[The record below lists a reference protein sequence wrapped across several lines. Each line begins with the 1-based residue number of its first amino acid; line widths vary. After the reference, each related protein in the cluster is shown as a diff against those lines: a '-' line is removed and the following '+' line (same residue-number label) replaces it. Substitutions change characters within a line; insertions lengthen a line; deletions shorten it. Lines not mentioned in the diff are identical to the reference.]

1 MEGKT
6 FGIDQAKNYLRGYI
20 YKYDTDQRK
29 FVLNGDSGPLYE
41 GTGHNVVAWAK
52 PDDEIQ
58 FRYKGC
64 AGGEIA
70 RQYAYSN
77 TQTSYTVTAD
87 EGYLF
92 GRKIGWSGGSDTDKN
107 KVTNYKSTS
116 TTYTN
121 ASNDPGTGPFDNG
134 SFTTD
139 FTSPSGDSSSRLY
152 SCNKSGLGNIDNS
165 YFIPALTGVD
175 SDCNS
180 SQVGRFSD
188 LGQTIRQTTTWK
200 DIQYTGKQPIANH
213 NGADAQLNLYVK
225 VPYNYSTIVRPTGG
239 GGFII
244 PGKEHRENIE
254 FSVKDRT
261 NGSVDETYSTATK
274 PTKYKLIEIIVNSNY
289 APKNPDGTPVPN
301 TAIYFSNLVDKD
313 EYFED
318 TTGTKNLDY
327 ALQVCTDS
335 QRNGMYACHTKKE
348 GSSPRYESGTSNKK
362 LIAPNEEYKI
372 TIPHDAEPGTK
383 YCYIAAVWPSDSHK
397 AVENGQG
404 GYMLDANID
413 DADNDNYALNT
424 NGYFWHV
431 SGATCYTVA
440 KRPSMAVLGGDSYAQ
455 NFISA
460 RVQKYPL
467 TASSEDRTYGSWT
480 EYAAIAGNN
489 IKGYA
494 SGASLWG
501 GSDII
506 NDDSVTRTC
515 AFSSYTFAN
524 ATCNN
529 AQGSLGSLNI
539 DLTSSSNPEN
549 IAGQIKTRYTRSGV
563 GKVTP
568 VGDATWI
575 QNSGS
580 CNLVAKPNDTYEYSA
595 TGEYSE
601 NFACIGDAGAKY
613 THVTNTGAKTAYLY
627 SGNDSTPICLDK
639 GSGDNNA
646 ITVIHSDGT
655 LVIGSNIVYG
665 SASAQYPGE
674 AKENGCYPNVYNSL
688 NELQQ
693 SILIAKKIVI
703 RDKVTHVDSWL
714 IADEIITC
722 DPNNDWLGKVTASQ
736 INSKNCDKQLNLNG
750 PVMTKTL
757 KLYRTHGAGFVNGAA
772 LLASP
777 AEVFNMGSETYLWA
791 FNQAQ
796 RYSQATTTYAR
807 ELAPRY

>member
-1 MEGKT
+1 
-6 FGIDQAKNYLRGYI
+6 
-20 YKYDTDQRK
+20 
-29 FVLNGDSGPLYE
+29 
-41 GTGHNVVAWAK
+41 
-52 PDDEIQ
+52 
-58 FRYKGC
+58 
-64 AGGEIA
+64 
-70 RQYAYSN
+70 
-77 TQTSYTVTAD
+77 
-87 EGYLF
+87 
-92 GRKIGWSGGSDTDKN
+92 
-107 KVTNYKSTS
+107 
-116 TTYTN
+116 
-121 ASNDPGTGPFDNG
+121 
-134 SFTTD
+134 
-139 FTSPSGDSSSRLY
+139 
-152 SCNKSGLGNIDNS
+152 
-165 YFIPALTGVD
+165 LTGVD
-175 SDCNS
+175 SNCNS

-200 DIQYTGKQPIANH
+200 DIQYNNKQPIANH
-213 NGADAQLNLYVK
+213 NGADAKLNLYVK
-225 VPYNYSTIVRPTGG
+225 VPYNYSTTVKPTGG

-274 PTKYKLIEIIVNSNY
+274 PTKYKLIEIIVDSDY
-289 APKNPDGTPVPN
+289 TPTLPDGIPN
-301 TAIYFSNLVDKD
+301 SATYFSNLVNQD

-318 TTGTKNLDY
+318 TTGTKNLDRT
-327 ALQVCTDS
+327 LKVCTDS
-335 QRNGMYACHTKKE
+335 QRNSMYTCHTIKE

-362 LIAPNEEYKI
+362 LIAPSEEYKV

-383 YCYIAAVWPSDSHK
+383 FCYIAAVWPSDSHK
-397 AVENGQG
+397 AVSNGQG
-404 GYMLDANID
+404 GYMLDTNID
-413 DADNDNYALNT
+413 DADNNNYALNT

-506 NDDSVTRTC
+506 NDDSVIRTC

-524 ATCNN
+524 ADCDNSK
-529 AQGSLGSLNI
+529 GSLGSLNI

-568 VGDATWI
+568 VGDATRI

-580 CNLVAKPNDTYEYSA
+580 CTLVAKPNDTYEYSA
-595 TGEYSE
+595 SGDDSG

-639 GSGDNNA
+639 GNGDNNA

-674 AKENGCYPNVYNSL
+674 AKENGCYPNVYSSL

-714 IADEIITC
+714 IADEIVTC
-722 DPNNDWLGKVTASQ
+722 DPNNDWWLGKVTASQ